1 MKSCLLKIMTAILSY
16 KTAEKS
22 KKVVHPKGCFL
33 TAQSTIVYQ
42 NVAIIQLDFSKWDFL
57 QI

>member
-1 MKSCLLKIMTAILSY
+1 MKSCLLKIMTTILPY
-16 KTAEKS
+16 ETAEKS

-33 TAQSTIVYQ
+33 TAQSTIVYR

>member
-1 MKSCLLKIMTAILSY
+1 MTAILSY

-33 TAQSTIVYQ
+33 TAQSTTVYW

-57 QI
+57 KI